1 MASSYLLRLGKITN
15 KKGKDIVQDALAHN
29 KRTMTPLPN
38 IDVSKSHLNYAHMGF
53 DTPANI
59 ATYAKIQMLKAG
71 IDKPRKNGVM
81 AVEVIYSLPID
92 RHHHNTRPFF
102 NDCYVWTKKR
112 FAGELLSFDV
122 HLDESAPHAHA
133 IILPLVNGK
142 MQGSDMVGGTG
153 NLYRLINLFHLE
165 VGNRHGLSKNSKARL
180 TGKSKTSI
188 ERLVLARLKAV
199 NDPAMQSLVWS
210 QMRDAI
216 HQNPLPFAQALSSAH
231 PTLIASG
238 ITPPITSHLIHKS
251 IVH

>member
-1 MASSYLLRLGKITN
+1 MASSYLIKLGKITN
-15 KKGKDIVQDALAHN
+15 KKGKDIVHDALAHN
-29 KRTMTPLPN
+29 KRTMPSLPS
-38 IDVSKSHLNYAHMGF
+38 IDVSKSHLNYAFMGF

-59 ATYAKIQMLKAG
+59 ATHAKMQMLKAG

-92 RHHHNTRPFF
+92 RHHHHTRPFF
-102 NDCYVWTKKR
+102 NDCYVWTKKT

-153 NLYRLINLFHLE
+153 NLLRLINLFHLE
-165 VGNRHGLSKNSKARL
+165 VGNRYGLSKNSKARL

-199 NDPAMQSLVWS
+199 NDPAMHSLVWP
-210 QMRDAI
+210 QLRDAI
-216 HQNPLPFAQALSSAH
+216 HQNPLPFAQALTSAH

-238 ITPPITSHLIHKS
+238 IISPSTPYLIHKS

>member
-15 KKGKDIVQDALAHN
+15 KKGKDIVHDALAHN
-29 KRTMTPLPN
+29 KRTMPSLPN
-38 IDVSKSHLNYAHMGF
+38 IDKSKSHLNYALIGD

-59 ATYAKIQMLKAG
+59 ATHAKIQMLKAG

-81 AVEVIYSLPID
+81 AVEVIFSLPIN
-92 RHHHNTRPFF
+92 RHQQDTRPFF
-102 NDCYVWTKKR
+102 NDCYEWTKKA

-153 NLYRLINLFHLE
+153 DLLRLINLFHLE
-165 VGNRHGLSKNSKARL
+165 VGNRYGLSKNSKARL

-188 ERLVLARLKAV
+188 ERLVLQRLKAV

-210 QMRDAI
+210 EIRDAI
-216 HQNPLPFAQALSSAH
+216 HQNPLSFAQALTSACS
-231 PTLIASG
+231 TLIASG
-238 ITPPITSHLIHKS
+238 IIPPTIPHLIHKT